1 MTMADTGPN
10 EGSPRSPQ
18 AEADGP
24 DRPHTGMKHLD
35 DRSAAILAF
44 ERQWWARPGA
54 KEEAIRRQFDLS
66 PTMYYELLSRL
77 IDDPAAGA
85 AEPLLIKRLQQQRSA
100 RSRRP
105 TDAQQRS

>member
-1 MTMADTGPN
+1 MSMADTEVDGTTPQ
-10 EGSPRSPQ
+10 SPE
-18 AEADGP
+18 AEADGAE
-24 DRPHTGMKHLD
+24 RPHTGLKHLD

-54 KEEAIRRQFDLS
+54 KEEAIRRQFNLS
-66 PTMYYELLSRL
+66 PTTYYELLSRL
-77 IDDPAAGA
+77 IDDPAASA

-105 TDAQQRS
+105 ADAQQRS

>member
-1 MTMADTGPN
+1 MADSDPGGSFP
-10 EGSPRSPQ
+10 GSPE
-18 AEADGP
+18 AEADAP
-24 DRPHTGMKHLD
+24 DHPHTEVKHLD

-85 AEPLLIKRLQQQRSA
+85 AEPLLIKRLRQQRSA

-105 TDAQQRS
+105 SDAQQRS